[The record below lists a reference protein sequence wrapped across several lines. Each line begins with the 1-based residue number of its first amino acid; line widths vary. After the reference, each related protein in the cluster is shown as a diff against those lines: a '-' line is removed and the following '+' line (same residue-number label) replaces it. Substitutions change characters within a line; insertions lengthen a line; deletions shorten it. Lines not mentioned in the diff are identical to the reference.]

1 MKYAVIIPVLLLLT
15 LSCKKHRPTTPV
27 CPVTLIGYNALPD
40 TGTAYPALFSTY
52 GIGTIDLPGGVTGN
66 LASLS
71 RSINRKT
78 SGEHYQGA
86 YNTSDNCYYTF
97 IDSGS
102 HPRLCKITSSGVV
115 SIYQCITDSVVFESL
130 VYNAVTNKLLALN
143 HGLADTLV
151 EITTS
156 GSSFSYTPIAQLAN
170 EEVRYSS
177 ATVDQTTGTLYVAA
191 NFYTPSCYRVLKI
204 APGAATFS
212 MVDSQSSQLLDAIEY
227 SNTDH
232 MLYAFRHLL
241 NPAQT
246 LLYFVRIDPA
256 GGSSTVSTSPITIG
270 RYFSSTFDQCN
281 NRYIASNQKYTVTGS
296 SITWSSDSSA
306 VLQIDPSGS
315 LVQTNYLSGLFL
327 GIAVKP

>member
-1 MKYAVIIPVLLLLT
+1 M
-15 LSCKKHRPTTPV
+15 
-27 CPVTLIGYNALPD
+27 IGYNALPD